1 MAACVLPLAGASAYA
16 RKTRTYGTPVREAKV
31 ASGFILLLLIGIL
44 IGFVVSRVRKR
55 MGLRVSLRTGGT
67 HRGRVGFIPPP
78 RWGTALHPLPNV
90 SWRPALGRP

>member
-16 RKTRTYGTPVREAKV
+16 RKTRTYATPVREAKV

-55 MGLRVSLRTGGT
+55 FGLGMTWSTWVTT
-67 HRGRVGFIPPP
+67 VVVVGFILLLM
-78 RWGTALHPLPNV
+78 WV
-90 SWRPALGRP
+90 SAYKH